1 MDDVLGM
8 GGKYMF
14 SKYKQAAKQFCAT
27 KWHHT
32 WTRWTQ
38 QRAWK
43 MSKNCHIFRFLQGS
57 YPNSDV
63 ERLQT
68 QCFKSV
74 WVATALH
81 QVGEKTYDGK
91 WCNPTTGFDLPSQL
105 WSSHCSTQ
113 HSPRR
118 GRLAKKYNIWAHW
131 FIQSG
136 GSLDAWGFALQDSL
150 FPTAVSFLPDSTNF
164 AWKLEMQQV
173 PRKTLPYNVVQWF
186 ASRSLELCHGMGHH
200 TALLAKFYH
209 RPSKPLEKT
218 KHQTKVPQFCPN
230 ITPSSYAAA
239 PHPTCRQGR
248 SCSTQ
253 CCHSVIPFLSPVT
266 CPIDPNNL
274 VTQSKE

>member
-1 MDDVLGM
+1 
-8 GGKYMF
+8 MF

-32 WTRWTQ
+32 WTRSTQ

-43 MSKNCHIFRFLQGS
+43 MSINCHIFRFLQGS

-81 QVGEKTYDGK
+81 QVGEKTHDGK

-118 GRLAKKYNIWAHW
+118 GRLAKQHMSSLVYSIRW
-131 FIQSG
+131 FIGRLGLCSTG
-136 GSLDAWGFALQDSL
+136 LAFSHCGELFAR
-150 FPTAVSFLPDSTNF
+150 FN
-164 AWKLEMQQV
+164 
-173 PRKTLPYNVVQWF
+173 
-186 ASRSLELCHGMGHH
+186 
-200 TALLAKFYH
+200 
-209 RPSKPLEKT
+209 
-218 KHQTKVPQFCPN
+218 QFCMKTRKVN
-230 ITPSSYAAA
+230 KCLAR
-239 PHPTCRQGR
+239 HCR
-248 SCSTQ
+248 T
-253 CCHSVIPFLSPVT
+253 L
-266 CPIDPNNL
+266 
-274 VTQSKE
+274 

>member
-8 GGKYMF
+8 GGQYMF

-32 WTRWTQ
+32 WTRSTQ

-164 AWKLEMQQV
+164 AWKLEKSTSASQDIAVHCSAVFCKQELGV
-173 PRKTLPYNVVQWF
+173 VSWDGSSHCSLGQILPSPLKAPRKAQASNQSAPVLPQHPPI
-186 ASRSLELCHGMGHH
+186 AICSR
-200 TALLAKFYH
+200 
-209 RPSKPLEKT
+209 PP
-218 KHQTKVPQFCPN
+218 
-230 ITPSSYAAA
+230 
-239 PHPTCRQGR
+239 PHLPPG
-248 SCSTQ
+248 
-253 CCHSVIPFLSPVT
+253 
-266 CPIDPNNL
+266 
-274 VTQSKE
+274 